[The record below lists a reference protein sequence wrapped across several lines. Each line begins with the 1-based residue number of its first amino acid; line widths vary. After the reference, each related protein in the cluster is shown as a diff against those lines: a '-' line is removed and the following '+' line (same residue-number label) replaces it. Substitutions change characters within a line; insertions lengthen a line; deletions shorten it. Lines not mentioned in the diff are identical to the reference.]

1 MRGPRERHQGQ
12 AVSKIPA
19 GNNYIPNGA
28 AQAWAWAKATT
39 SVRKS
44 LDSRNVRGRGE
55 GTVRKTSFVL
65 RLDRGSGVAKRER
78 VRWRERI
85 RTSSVSHLRR
95 GRRHTCDRGCVVG
108 IKGVSIRMSVK
119 ASCMRMQVDIEGMPL
134 GPEGTRMGIE
144 GARGVERM
152 RMSMN
157 VAGEDMSERDVEV
170 EVERSQQ
177 RQSSYQWQLLTRY
190 LARESPPTRVREW
203 ERWRAEGLSR
213 LLEMTKATRQGQ

>member
-1 MRGPRERHQGQ
+1 MRGPREWHQGQ

-44 LDSRNVRGRGE
+44 LDSQ

-78 VRWRERI
+78 VRRRERI

-95 GRRHTCDRGCVVG
+95 GRRHTCDCGCVVG
-108 IKGVSIRMSVK
+108 IKGVSVRMSVK

-134 GPEGTRMGIE
+134 GPEGTRM
-144 GARGVERM
+144 
-152 RMSMN
+152 
-157 VAGEDMSERDVEV
+157 
-170 EVERSQQ
+170 
-177 RQSSYQWQLLTRY
+177 
-190 LARESPPTRVREW
+190 ESPPTRVREW

>member
-28 AQAWAWAKATT
+28 AQAWAWAKATA
-39 SVRKS
+39 SARKS

-78 VRWRERI
+78 VRRRERI

-95 GRRHTCDRGCVVG
+95 GRRHACDRGCVVG
-108 IKGVSIRMSVK
+108 IKGVSVRMSVK
-119 ASCMRMQVDIEGMPL
+119 ASCMRMQVDIEGMP
-134 GPEGTRMGIE
+134 
-144 GARGVERM
+144 
-152 RMSMN
+152 
-157 VAGEDMSERDVEV
+157 
-170 EVERSQQ
+170 
-177 RQSSYQWQLLTRY
+177 RY
-190 LARESPPTRVREW
+190 LARESPQTRVREW

-213 LLEMTKATRQGQ
+213 LFEMTKATRQGQ